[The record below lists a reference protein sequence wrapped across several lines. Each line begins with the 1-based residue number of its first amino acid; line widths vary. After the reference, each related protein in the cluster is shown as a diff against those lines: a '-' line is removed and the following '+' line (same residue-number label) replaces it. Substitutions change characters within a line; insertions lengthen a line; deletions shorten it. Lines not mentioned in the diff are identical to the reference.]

1 MSPHP
6 ANVSFCTVGFCCNIF
21 FSVPRFV
28 HLTMRHCGSI
38 PSWISGICCSC
49 FPIPDFACNTDC
61 SFLHILELLQSFGP
75 SRPFKSGT
83 TNWSILVGN
92 WNHLSPSSLHA
103 IRKLYDVPQ
112 ERGRPAS
119 LAKVARHFGTIDLL
133 VVHLLFLQRLSVN
146 PPPILCLT
154 AGSLVRLPYSDDD
167 DVSDD
172 SVHLAEPSRA
182 PSPELICPSQ
192 PGLRAARQA
201 RVTSS
206 HQEGLHA
213 PYGVVIALFPS
224 DLWRVAFVRTLS
236 WDLPKK
242 KQMLKLVY
250 T

>member
-1 MSPHP
+1 M
-6 ANVSFCTVGFCCNIF
+6 
-21 FSVPRFV
+21 
-28 HLTMRHCGSI
+28 
-38 PSWISGICCSC
+38 
-49 FPIPDFACNTDC
+49 
-61 SFLHILELLQSFGP
+61 
-75 SRPFKSGT
+75 
-83 TNWSILVGN
+83 
-92 WNHLSPSSLHA
+92 
-103 IRKLYDVPQ
+103 
-112 ERGRPAS
+112 
-119 LAKVARHFGTIDLL
+119 ARHFGTIDLL

-192 PGLRAARQA
+192 PGLRAARQT

-224 DLWRVAFVRTLS
+224 DLWRVAFDRTLS
-236 WDLPKK
+236 WRLAQEKADVEAGLHIANGDVSYIQWQRHCTAHLSASVDSACGPGWARNRGR
-242 KQMLKLVY
+242 LIDCGGG
-250 T
+250 